1 MNWDSGMGGSLTSRG
16 EGKSALPHTE
26 LLTHRQ
32 ERYTSR
38 VKSMGLCEGTQ
49 EERETGKLNYTAV
62 YLKQVKLFLSML
74 LKWKPKLHR

>member
-1 MNWDSGMGGSLTSRG
+1 MNWDSGMGVSLTSRG

-32 ERYTSR
+32 ERCASR
-38 VKSMGLCEGTQ
+38 VKSMGLCEGTR
-49 EERETGKLNYTAV
+49 EERETGKLNHTAV